1 MAPMFL
7 TGYRALCRLLPETF
21 RASAAELDAAAAE
34 CIARERARLG
44 APGVVLAGVYLFAD
58 VVRQSVAARL
68 AGDDASRF
76 RSPNVGPP
84 RGPVEALMDN
94 LKNDLRYALR
104 GFARQP
110 GFTLLTV
117 LTLALGIG
125 ANTAIFSVVNGVLL
139 RPLPYPDADQLEYVT
154 TKFPSL
160 NFEQF
165 WMSMPELIELAEH
178 NESFSSVGAFS
189 AGAVN
194 LNSERPSRPVT
205 ATVTAGLMPTLGV
218 RPYMGRWFTDE
229 DSRPGAEKVA
239 ILSAELWRGAFNS
252 DPQVL
257 GKKLLANDVST
268 TIVGVM
274 PPGYD
279 VHDQKIELWVPAV
292 VDPATLPTRRGNHFL
307 LAVARR
313 KPGVTPEMARADLE
327 RMQTHWADYAPAGA
341 GHIFRTDN
349 AQAHRLRIDPLKQDI
364 IGGSRLAL
372 LVLQGAVGL
381 VLLIACANLANL
393 LLARAESRQREF
405 AVRSALGAGRRRL
418 FGQFVTEGMLLS
430 LMAAVTG
437 VGLAWLA
444 LQGLVG
450 INPDAI
456 PRAAEI
462 SLDWRVLLFTLA
474 LAVGTAFVFGFA
486 PLFSVTRRVV
496 QTLRDGTRTSSTR
509 VQKAVR
515 GTLVI
520 AEVTLAVVLVAG
532 AGLLVKSLSNLLT
545 VDAGF
550 NRSQLVSFSV
560 VLPGASY
567 NPTQRVAFF
576 DQLEQQLGAL
586 PGVTAVTA
594 MTGLPPNR
602 SVNAN
607 DSDFEHIP
615 NVNDPALPPQN
626 VDYYQTVTPNYIQT
640 MGIPVIKGRGF
651 EPSDVT
657 GPPVALINEAGV
669 RQFYDSMNREPI
681 GTHVKPGFGDSI
693 PWFTIV
699 GVVKDVKQG
708 GVDQPVGTELYF
720 LANQGPRVNGFAPTS
735 MNIVMRTSR
744 SASDLAPAISRTVGT
759 IDPSLPIVKLRSMDE
774 VFGDSVA
781 RPRFIT
787 MLLAIFAGLALVLAA
802 IGTYGVLS
810 YVVTQQSQE
819 IGIRMALGADRA
831 NVVGLILWK
840 GLILAGTG
848 LVFGIGGALLL
859 GRFLNTLLFEVSP
872 RDPVMLAIVTLV
884 MAGVAVLA
892 CVIPA
897 YRATRVDPINTL
909 RSAN

>member
-1 MAPMFL
+1 MLLL

-21 RASAAELDAAAAE
+21 RASAAELEAAAAE
-34 CIARERARLG
+34 CVARERARLG

-68 AGDDASRF
+68 EGDGASRF

-139 RPLPYPDADQLEYVT
+139 RPLPYPNPDQLEYVT
-154 TKFPSL
+154 TKFPTL
-160 NFEQF
+160 KFDQF
-165 WMSMPELIELAEH
+165 WMSLPELLELSEH

-189 AGAVN
+189 VGAVN
-194 LNSERPSRPVT
+194 LNSERPSRPVA
-205 ATVTAGLMPTLGV
+205 ATVTPGLLPTLGV
-218 RPYMGRWFTDE
+218 RPYMGRWFTEE
-229 DSRPGAEKVA
+229 DSRPGAEDVA
-239 ILSAELWRGAFNS
+239 ILSYDLWRGAFNG

-257 GKKLLANDVST
+257 GKKLLASEVST
-268 TIVGVM
+268 TVVGVM

-279 VHDQKIELWVPAV
+279 VHDQKIELWLPLTI
-292 VDPATLPTRRGNHFL
+292 DPATLPTRRGNHFL

-313 KPGVTPEMARADLE
+313 KPGVTPEMARADLQ

-341 GHIFRTDN
+341 GHLLRNEN
-349 AQAHRLRIDPLKQDI
+349 ADQHQLRIDPLKQDM

-418 FGQFVTEGMLLS
+418 FGQFVTEGLLLS
-430 LMAAVTG
+430 LAAAVTG
-437 VGLAWLA
+437 IGLAWLA
-444 LQGLVG
+444 LQALLG

-456 PRAAEI
+456 PRSAEV